1 MTPFFTDPALVRLF
15 PWLAGVFGLVLG
27 SFYSVCAHRY
37 VVGQSI
43 VLPPSHCPACGHRL
57 SWWELIPIL
66 GYVLARGRCAGC
78 GVRISIGYPL
88 LEIVSAA
95 WAWLVAAKFGP
106 TPVFPL
112 LLAVGGLFII
122 ASAIDLRTFLLPN
135 RLTYP
140 AAVLGLAA
148 GWLTPGVGAKLA
160 VYGAVG
166 GWAVFWLLAF
176 GYRKLRGVD
185 GLGGGDVK
193 LMLAIGG
200 MCGAVG
206 LPMAI
211 LVGSVA
217 ALACS
222 PFFLRGGEGKT
233 SSIPIP
239 FGPFLCFG
247 AMVQVLLG
255 HGALARL
262 LA

>member
-1 MTPFFTDPALVRLF
+1 MTAFFADPALMRLF
-15 PWLAGVFGLVLG
+15 PWLAGLLGLLLG

-66 GYVLARGRCAGC
+66 GYVLARGKCTGC
-78 GVRISIGYPL
+78 GARISIGYPL

-95 WAWLVAAKFGP
+95 WAALLALKYGP
-106 TPVFPL
+106 TPLFLL
-112 LLAVGGLFII
+112 LLAVGGLFIV

-140 AAVLGLAA
+140 AAVLGIVA
-148 GWLTPGVGAKLA
+148 GWLTPGVGLQLA

-166 GWAVFWLLAF
+166 GYVVFWLLAV
-176 GYRKLRGVD
+176 GYRSLRGVD

-211 LVGSVA
+211 LMGSVA
-217 ALACS
+217 ALVCS
-222 PFFLRGGEGKT
+222 PAFLWGGKGKK

-247 AMVQVLLG
+247 AMAQALLG
-255 HGALARL
+255 LGTMPKL
-262 LA
+262 LP

>member
-15 PWLAGVFGLVLG
+15 PWLAGLFGLVLG

-57 SWWELIPIL
+57 TWWELIPLL
-66 GYVLARGRCAGC
+66 GYVLARGRCAAC

-95 WAWLVAAKFGP
+95 WAALVALHYGP
-106 TPVFPL
+106 TPLFVV

-122 ASAIDLRTFLLPN
+122 ASAIDLRTFLLPD

-140 AAVLGLAA
+140 AAALGIAA
-148 GWLTPGVGAKLA
+148 GWLTPGIGLPLA
-160 VYGAVG
+160 LYGAG
-166 GWAVFWLLAF
+166 GGFTVFWLLAW
-176 GYRKLRGVD
+176 GYRNLRGVD

-211 LVGSVA
+211 LMGSVA
-217 ALACS
+217 ALVCS
-222 PFFLRGGEGKT
+222 PFFLFGGRGKKST
-233 SSIPIP
+233 IPIP

-247 AMVQVLLG
+247 AMAQALLG
-255 HGALARL
+255 PNALPRL
-262 LA
+262 LS

>member
-1 MTPFFTDPALVRLF
+1 MSPFFSDPALVRLF
-15 PWLAGVFGLVLG
+15 PWLAGLLGLLLG

-43 VLPPSHCPACGHRL
+43 VLPPSHCPDCGHRL
-57 SWWELIPIL
+57 SWWELLPIL
-66 GYVLARGRCAGC
+66 GYVLARGRCVGC
-78 GVRISIGYPL
+78 GGRISIGYPL

-95 WAWLVAAKFGP
+95 WAALAALKYGP
-106 TPVFPL
+106 TPLFLVL
-112 LLAVGGLFII
+112 MAVGGLFIV

-140 AAVLGLAA
+140 AAVLGVVA
-148 GWLTPGVGAKLA
+148 GWLTPGVGLQLA
-160 VYGAVG
+160 AYGAVG
-166 GWAVFWLLAF
+166 GYVVFWLLAV
-176 GYRKLRGVD
+176 GYRSLRGVE

-193 LMLAIGG
+193 LMLSIGG

-211 LVGSVA
+211 LMGSVA

-222 PFFLRGGEGKT
+222 PAFLWGGKGKK
-233 SSIPIP
+233 SAIPIP

-247 AMVQVLLG
+247 AMAQALLG
-255 HGALARL
+255 LGAMPKLFP
-262 LA
+262 